1 MALAQALVRLAAWL
15 APSNERDEWRREWLA
30 ELHYRATRGR
40 PLAAFAL
47 GAPIHALWLRKE
59 QWRPTLIMSYL
70 RFSLRALRRRPG
82 LASASVLT
90 LALGIGATTAIFSAV
105 YGILLKPLPYRDPST
120 LVQLWEHNPLFNWT
134 EAEIAPGNLISW
146 RERNHVFA
154 DLAWYTAS
162 ATRQA
167 GVRDITFGGDRPT
180 RVRAL
185 PVSGNFFD
193 VLGVQARL
201 GRTFARGEDVPGH
214 HREIVLSDA
223 FWRSHFA
230 ADPDIAQRT
239 AVLNG
244 VSFAVI
250 GVMSPSF
257 RFDQADIDFWVPLAM
272 NLDEEREVRRPHFL
286 RAVAR
291 LKPGVTVAQAQTDLS
306 QIASA
311 LEREHP
317 DTNRQMGVGVGPLD
331 EWFVGQTRRP
341 LLTFLAGVALLLF
354 ISCANV
360 ASLLLARASERARE
374 MSVRAALGA
383 SRAHLVRQLLVE
395 SLVLAMVGTLAGV
408 GLAVGALRVFVHL
421 APAGIPR
428 LEEIGLH
435 PAVAAFAVGLT
446 WVTALLVGL
455 VPALDAARTNL
466 RNGLSLGVR
475 ATASRAPQL
484 RRVLVGVE
492 VMLAV
497 VLLVGAMLTLRSF
510 RALVGV
516 DPGFAPAELAS
527 ARVALPNA
535 RYGKDGEPSAF
546 FEQVLAKVR
555 SLPGVTSAGATAA
568 LPLEGRSWT
577 GDLFIEG
584 RPEVHGRELR
594 HRSISAGY
602 LETLGPRLIYGR
614 TISSVDTA
622 TAPQVVVIND
632 TLARQYFPN
641 QNPVG
646 RRIAFDTPGP
656 KTVWRTIVGVVGD
669 QVQDGPGV
677 PQEPEVYQSHL
688 QEEWSDMAI
697 LVRTAAAP
705 ASVLAGLRQVIHDR
719 DPQLAVYDVG
729 PFSDHLARALVR
741 QRFSTRLVGLF
752 AGVALLLAAVGI
764 YGVTSQVVAART
776 REIGVRVA
784 FGATRTDVLRLIVRQ
799 ELRVVIVGLA
809 AGCGLAALASRAL
822 ASMLYG
828 VTVSDPA
835 SFGSAAL
842 VLFVVGLVACFIP
855 ARRALRVDP
864 IAALRVE

>member
-1 MALAQALVRLAAWL
+1 MALAQALVKIAAWL
-15 APSNERDEWRREWLA
+15 APSGERDEWRREWLA
-30 ELHYRATRGR
+30 ELHYRAARGR

-59 QWRPTLIMSYL
+59 QWRPTLIMSHL

-105 YGILLKPLPYRDPST
+105 YGILLKPLPYRDPAT
-120 LVQLWEHNPLFNWT
+120 LVQMWERNPLFNWT
-134 EAEIAPGNLISW
+134 EAEVAPGNLISW
-146 RERNHVFA
+146 MERNHVFA
-154 DLAWYTAS
+154 DVAWYAAS
-162 ATRQA
+162 GTRQA
-167 GVRDITFGGDRPT
+167 GVRDVTVGGDRPI

-185 PVSGNFFD
+185 PVSANFFD
-193 VLGVQARL
+193 VIGVQAHL

-230 ADPDIAQRT
+230 ADPNVIQRT
-239 AVLNG
+239 AILNG

-250 GVMSPSF
+250 GVMGPSF
-257 RFDQADIDFWVPLAM
+257 RFDQGDTDFWIPLAM
-272 NLDEEREVRRPHFL
+272 NLDEVRELRRPHML

-291 LKPGVTVAQAQTDLS
+291 LRPGVTVAQAQADLS

-311 LEREHP
+311 LEREYP

-331 EWFVGQTRRP
+331 DWFVGQTRRP

-360 ASLLLARASERARE
+360 ATLLLARASERTRE

-383 SRAHLVRQLLVE
+383 SRAHLIRQLLIE
-395 SLVLAMVGTLAGV
+395 SFVLAMLGTIVGV

-428 LEEIGLH
+428 LDEIGLH

-455 VPALDAARTNL
+455 VPALDAARMDL
-466 RNGLSLGVR
+466 RTGLSPGTRV
-475 ATASRAPQL
+475 TASRAPQL
-484 RRVLVGVE
+484 RRLLVGVE

-510 RALVGV
+510 LALVAV
-516 DPGFAPAELAS
+516 DPGFSPAQLVS
-527 ARVALPNA
+527 ARVALPSA
-535 RYGKDGEPSAF
+535 RYGNDGQPSAF

-584 RPEVHGRELR
+584 QPDVHGRELR
-594 HRSISAGY
+594 HRSISGGY
-602 LETLGPRLIYGR
+602 LEALGPRVIHGR
-614 TISSVDTA
+614 TISNLDTA
-622 TAPQVVVIND
+622 KAPPVVVVNE
-632 TLARQYFPN
+632 TLARRYFPN

-646 RRIAFDTPGP
+646 RRLAFETPGP

-669 QVQDGPGV
+669 QVQAGPGV
-677 PQEPEVYQSHL
+677 PQDPEVYDSHL

-697 LVRTAAAP
+697 LVRTAAP
-705 ASVLAGLRQVIHDR
+705 AMVLSGLRQVIHDL

-729 PFSDHLARALVR
+729 PFSDHLSRALVR
-741 QRFSTRLVGLF
+741 ERFSTRLVGLF

-799 ELRVVIVGLA
+799 ELRVVIVGLL
-809 AGCGLAALASRAL
+809 AGCGLAALGSRAL

-828 VTVSDPA
+828 VTASDPA

-842 VLFVVGLVACFIP
+842 VLFLVGLVACFVP